1 MGKRL
6 IEEKTELIT
15 AYAEERGE
23 KKLREKHQNTL
34 HTYKYIRER
43 GKSQTESNI
52 NSVYLNGEK
61 KEGVR

>member
-34 HTYKYIRER
+34 HTYIRER